1 MLHTFRADEDVGYLS
16 HIAGLA
22 SHHQN
27 FQAVVMIQMDV
38 ERGKNRA
45 MKIVLD
51 VGELVAQHPDV
62 MVVHQRDGADYRAVG
77 RFRLLANQFVAYQ
90 IPERLRPVG
99 VSPFADQLVELTQK
113 IGIDRNADPA
123 QAGHGYIITVAETI
137 VFLRSVML
145 PDAVKTLSGTIQTI
159 VLPLKSKVVH
169 IPDGFLA
176 TPVWATLDV
185 AAAPALW
192 WIARRAQS
200 GLEDA
205 RIPRL
210 GIMGAFVFA
219 AQMIDFPVAAGT
231 TAHLVGGALLA
242 VTLGPFAAS
251 AVMAAILAIQALV
264 FQDGGILALGANT
277 INMAILGVLAGY
289 APFHYFG
296 SGRWRRA
303 AVFAGGAISV
313 LVSAAMALSE
323 LRLSGVPPRILGA
336 SIAVF
341 SIAAVLEGAITVG
354 VLEALE
360 SIQPGFVRKPEPAR
374 RRSFALGAAGVAAIL
389 LATVGVQFAAAGPDG
404 IEKIAR
410 DAGLAYK
417 AASSGTGWP
426 AKAAAGFA
434 GLLLI
439 YAVCVVAAKAARRR
453 SA

>member
-1 MLHTFRADEDVGYLS
+1 
-16 HIAGLA
+16 
-22 SHHQN
+22 
-27 FQAVVMIQMDV
+27 
-38 ERGKNRA
+38 
-45 MKIVLD
+45 
-51 VGELVAQHPDV
+51 
-62 MVVHQRDGADYRAVG
+62 
-77 RFRLLANQFVAYQ
+77 
-90 IPERLRPVG
+90 
-99 VSPFADQLVELTQK
+99 
-113 IGIDRNADPA
+113 
-123 QAGHGYIITVAETI
+123 
-137 VFLRSVML
+137 
-145 PDAVKTLSGTIQTI
+145 
-159 VLPLKSKVVH
+159 
-169 IPDGFLA
+169 
-176 TPVWATLDV
+176 
-185 AAAPALW
+185 
-192 WIARRAQS
+192 
-200 GLEDA
+200 
-205 RIPRL
+205 
-210 GIMGAFVFA
+210 MGAFVFA

-296 SGRWRRA
+296 SGKWRRA
-303 AVFAGGAISV
+303 AVFAGGAVSV

-360 SIQPGFVRKPEPAR
+360 SIQPGFVRKPAAQ
-374 RRSFALGAAGVAAIL
+374 RRSFALGAAGLAAIL

-404 IEKIAR
+404 IEKIAH
-410 DAGLAYK
+410 DAGLAYQ
-417 AASSGTGWP
+417 AASSGTGWA

-439 YAVCVVAAKAARRR
+439 YAVCVLAAKAARRR